1 MNQEEFWAGDFGTE
15 YIDRNQDE
23 KLLSSNI
30 HFFSNILARIP
41 NSPESIIELGAN
53 VGMNIKA
60 IRQLLPKAKF
70 TGVEI
75 NKSACEKLRELD
87 CAVHNVPI
95 SELKLN
101 KKFDLVLSKGVLI
114 HINPDDLNDI
124 YKKMYEMS
132 SKWILIAEYYNP
144 VPVVVDYRGHLDKLF
159 KRDFAG
165 ELLSQFKDLELTATG
180 FSYHLDPFPQD
191 DITWFLIRKSAK

>member
-1 MNQEEFWAGDFGTE
+1 MNQEEFWSGDFGTE
-15 YIDRNQDE
+15 YIERNQDK

-30 HFFSNILARIP
+30 HFFSNILARMPI
-41 NSPESIIELGAN
+41 SPESIIELGAN
-53 VGMNIKA
+53 VGMNFKA

-75 NKSACEKLRELD
+75 NKQACERLRELD
-87 CAVHNVPI
+87 CVVHNVSI
-95 SELKLN
+95 SELQLN
-101 KKFDLVLSKGVLI
+101 EKFDLVLSKGVLI
-114 HINPDDLNDI
+114 HLNPDDLRDT

-144 VPVVVDYRGHLDKLF
+144 VPVAVDYRGHSDKLF

-165 ELLSQFKDLELTATG
+165 ELLSQFKDLELIATG

-191 DITWFLIRKSAK
+191 DISWFLIRKSVK